1 MNKISRGF
9 HFPVG
14 ASFTFR
20 LDLISWLRR
29 LTKNQTIRFF
39 FMRNPDLCLSLILL
53 FFSKCFNFIVPF
65 FAIIYWNTITFQY
78 SFHLPRVT
86 VQRVLILSVIN
97 FVCIWAASLADQ
109 RLKTYYLRKLVNL
122 KIGWRQNLMLSLLS
136 AAGLFN
142 YVWPFSG
149 HQALKG

>member
-20 LDLISWLRR
+20 LDLMSWFRR

-39 FMRNPDLCLSLILL
+39 HEEPWSLFESLLL

-65 FAIIYWNTITFQY
+65 FSIIYWNTITFQY

-86 VQRVLILSVIN
+86 VKRVLILSVIN